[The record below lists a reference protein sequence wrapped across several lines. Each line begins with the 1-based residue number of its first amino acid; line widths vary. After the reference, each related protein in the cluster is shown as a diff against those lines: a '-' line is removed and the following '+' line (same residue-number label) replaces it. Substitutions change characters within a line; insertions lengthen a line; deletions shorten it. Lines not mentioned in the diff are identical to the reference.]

1 MANKIKVITF
11 SILSLVSLS
20 ITIAQSLPD
29 FIGHWTGTESLESP
43 SITFENHSASIVIG
57 EGGDRDGFFVFTSSS
72 DFLFNDELDWA
83 YHYFGYDKSNGQ
95 IIFLRRFMT
104 PLGVLGYEELSYN
117 LSEWTS
123 ESFFAEYSSDNGDT
137 YHQIRLDIEL
147 LDAIENLPSK
157 FKIKPNFPN
166 PFNPVT
172 KISVHASSN
181 AIGSITIYDIL
192 GNEIIKLHEGNIA
205 TGLNNYFWNG
215 TDKIGKMVSGGTYIY
230 QLKINQKI
238 IKSHKMTL
246 LK

>member
-1 MANKIKVITF
+1 M
-11 SILSLVSLS
+11 
-20 ITIAQSLPD
+20 
-29 FIGHWTGTESLESP
+29 
-43 SITFENHSASIVIG
+43 
-57 EGGDRDGFFVFTSSS
+57 
-72 DFLFNDELDWA
+72 
-83 YHYFGYDKSNGQ
+83 
-95 IIFLRRFMT
+95 
-104 PLGVLGYEELSYN
+104 
-117 LSEWTS
+117 
-123 ESFFAEYSSDNGDT
+123 
-137 YHQIRLDIEL
+137 DIEL